1 MDRIEPTFFKRSSSD
16 VLWTWRPNLKIFL
29 FGLGRV
35 QHGTLLAEKV
45 RVVFF
50 SESFF
55 HHYCFISK
63 PLQFIKRREV
73 LVANKI

>member
-1 MDRIEPTFFKRSSSD
+1 M
-16 VLWTWRPNLKIFL
+16 KIFL